1 MDKWNKTWE
10 TVRPFTIWTNSW
22 FHEKV
27 DYEKLKF
34 LFFTASELNNGC
46 IVELGTF
53 YGVSAI
59 TFALAT
65 KSKNIPIY
73 SIDDYKNKI
82 GGGGELYG
90 PEDKLIFNKNV
101 KTANVVINQIS
112 EDIIESAKNWTKPIS
127 ILYWDIGDNTLSQSF
142 HVWEKH
148 VKSGGLFIIKDA
160 RNSLRNS
167 KNYIESHANWRK
179 HSFSSKGMT
188 YSYKKINF
196 TKLLL

>member
-73 SIDDYKNKI
+73 SIDDYKNKT

-127 ILYWDIGDNTLSQSF
+127 ILYWDIGDNTLSRSF
-142 HVWEKH
+142 HAWEKH

-167 KNYIESHANWRK
+167 RNYIESHANWRK